1 MVSEKD
7 VGQLD
12 TNHDD
17 LRAKPIRRT
26 SGTAPCHAMP
36 CHAPSHESIR
46 QGCPCPGMDCRGQ
59 KKKKDETGY
68 DPISTREPCV
78 LLHFLLFDGTKWIGG
93 DAFAFWSVQ
102 SRSSLNMLANQL
114 AYHQQSSD
122 EDKKM
127 VLSRITT
134 PATRDHRRESRSR
147 DRREVVGTVT
157 VTTTTRS
164 PARRWT
170 HAIRC

>member
-1 MVSEKD
+1 MVR
-7 VGQLD
+7 L
-12 TNHDD
+12 
-17 LRAKPIRRT
+17 
-26 SGTAPCHAMP
+26 HAMP

-134 PATRDHRRESRSR
+134 PATRDHRNTEFCQHVLC
-147 DRREVVGTVT
+147 VVGGAGAVETCLSLV
-157 VTTTTRS
+157 R
-164 PARRWT
+164 
-170 HAIRC
+170 